1 MRRQTTF
8 RSAGFGITSALAL
21 LLAAVSCGGDGE
33 ECTTIQCAQSQ
44 QSNSP
49 AQGGSSGNGSTPGVP
64 GGDLLGNDPGQQPSN
79 GLQDGQVCQ
88 GVSVNAPTTPV
99 NVLILLD
106 RSVSMN
112 DPVDRNVPD
121 APTRWEAVTAALRS
135 FVNSAQAAQARV
147 GLQFFGL
154 MAQDDCSVDKYAAP
168 AVGIAPLEANRA
180 ALLNAIDTTRP
191 GSFTPTA
198 PALEGTLR
206 YALGVAQRPEN
217 ADIPTVL
224 VMASDGIPTECG
236 PLDANGVMY
245 TSFAQL
251 TDILSAYSQ
260 PPKDA
265 AGNPTQ
271 PPIRTYIVGTQQLS
285 SNAVSL
291 ARAGDGQAFLVGNE
305 AGAAVDL
312 EARFLDALL
321 RIVAKPLSCTVE
333 LPQTAPDG
341 QTLDFEKVRVRFTA
355 ANSGTVTEYPRVDS
369 VVSCGGNQ
377 AWYYDDPVDPTSIA
391 FCDAACQALG
401 AGDLS
406 VELGCSPQRIVR

>member
-1 MRRQTTF
+1 MRRETTL

-21 LLAAVSCGGDGE
+21 LVAAASCGSDSE

-49 AQGGSSGNGSTPGVP
+49 GTSGSGGSSNSTGNPGD
-64 GGDLLGNDPGQQPSN
+64 DLLGNDTGQPST
-79 GLQDGQVCQ
+79 GLQEGQVCQ

-112 DPVDRNVPD
+112 DPVDANVPN
-121 APTRWEAVTAALRS
+121 APTRWEAVTSALRS
-135 FVNSAQAAQARV
+135 FVNSAQAAEARV

-154 MAQDDCSVDKYAAP
+154 MSQDDCMVDKYAAP
-168 AVGIAPLEANRA
+168 AVGIAPLGGNRD
-180 ALLNAIDTTRP
+180 ALLNAINTTRP

-206 YALGVAQRPEN
+206 YALSVAQRPEN
-217 ADIPTVL
+217 EGIPTVL

-236 PLDANGVMY
+236 PLDDQGRMI

-251 TDILSAYSQ
+251 IDILSAYSQ

-285 SNAVSL
+285 TNALSL

-305 AGAAVDL
+305 AGASVDL

-321 RIVAKPLSCTVE
+321 RIVAKPLSCEVE
-333 LPQTAPDG
+333 LPQAAPDG

-355 ANSGTVTEYPRVDS
+355 ASSGTVTEYPRIDS
-369 VVSCGGNQ
+369 VVSCGANQ
-377 AWYYDDPVDPTSIA
+377 AWYYDDPQDPKQIV
-391 FCDAACQALG
+391 FCNTACQALG

-406 VELGCSPQRIVR
+406 VELGCAPQRIVR

>member
-1 MRRQTTF
+1 
-8 RSAGFGITSALAL
+8 LAL
-21 LLAAVSCGGDGE
+21 LVAASCGGDSE
-33 ECTTIQCAQSQ
+33 ECTTIGCAQSQ
-44 QSNSP
+44 QNSTP
-49 AQGGSSGNGSTPGVP
+49 ATGGSSGSNPNDQGVP
-64 GGDLLGNDPGQQPSN
+64 GGDLLGNDTGRPPM

-112 DPVDRNVPD
+112 EAVDENVPNS
-121 APTRWEAVTAALRS
+121 PTRWQAVTSALRS
-135 FVNSAQAAQARV
+135 FVNSAQAAEARV
-147 GLQFFGL
+147 GIQFFGL
-154 MAQDDCSVDKYAAP
+154 MAQDDCGVDKYAAP
-168 AVGIAPLEANRA
+168 AVGIAPLGTNRD

-206 YALGVAQRPEN
+206 YALSVAQRPEN
-217 ADIPTVL
+217 AEIPTVL

-236 PLDANGVMY
+236 PLDAQGQMI

-251 TDILSAYSQ
+251 IDILGAYSR
-260 PPKDA
+260 PADPA
-265 AGNPTQ
+265 Q

-305 AGAAVDL
+305 AGAPVDL

-321 RIVAKPLSCTVE
+321 RIVAKPLSCQID
-333 LPQTAPDG
+333 LPQTAPDTG
-341 QTLDFEKVRVRFTA
+341 QAVDFEKVRVRFTA
-355 ANSGTVTEYPRVDS
+355 ANSGTVTEYPRIDS
-369 VVSCGGNQ
+369 VVSCGANQ
-377 AWYYDDPVDPTSIA
+377 AWYYDDPLAPKQIV
-391 FCDAACQALG
+391 FCNSACEALG
-401 AGDLS
+401 AGDLK
-406 VELGCSPQRIVR
+406 VELGCAPQQIVR